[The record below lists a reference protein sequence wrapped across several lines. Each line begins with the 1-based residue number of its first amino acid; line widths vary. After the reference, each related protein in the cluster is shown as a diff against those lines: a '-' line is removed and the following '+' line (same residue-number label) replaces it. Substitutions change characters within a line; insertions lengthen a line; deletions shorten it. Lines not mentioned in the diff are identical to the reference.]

1 MNKPFSFICI
11 STICKVQDLGD
22 SIEGSFDIE
31 ESISAIMNLDGVTF
45 TFDGIEK
52 ILYNKTDDKYYIYY
66 NASTV
71 FSLQSKNSIMKI
83 EETKDGIDIKF
94 EKILD
99 GKFPKYRTEIID
111 GELTTY
117 CTPGQL
123 LPEFVLLKGKSTVE
137 NIIKFNEIMNGMY
150 NILYELHKDF
160 YNINLNYYIYYNDMI
175 YSIENIGTNVMY
187 VKTVPINEDD
197 EPQDGMIPYYD
208 LINKN
213 YIFNSEEAFLYH
225 DVIIKDGSIVGNKND
240 ILLIYDENYF
250 SECIIN
256 DINNRVNYIRSM
268 IELIEKYNE
277 TDENQSLLSQS
288 IISFKENIETI
299 NEYIE
304 EFNNSDICSRLG
316 TDNIII
322 YRRGNFLHFS
332 IELLQGIISDVTE
345 YISKI
350 DIE

>member
-1 MNKPFSFICI
+1 
-11 STICKVQDLGD
+11 
-22 SIEGSFDIE
+22 
-31 ESISAIMNLDGVTF
+31 MNLDGVTF
-45 TFDGIEK
+45 TFDDIEK

-175 YSIENIGTNVMY
+175 YSIENIGTNVM
-187 VKTVPINEDD
+187 KSITGDIRN
-197 EPQDGMIPYYD
+197 YD

-256 DINNRVNYIRSM
+256 DINNRVNSIRSM
-268 IELIEKYNE
+268 IELIEKYNK

-288 IISFKENIETI
+288 IISFKENIEII

-350 DIE
+350 DTE